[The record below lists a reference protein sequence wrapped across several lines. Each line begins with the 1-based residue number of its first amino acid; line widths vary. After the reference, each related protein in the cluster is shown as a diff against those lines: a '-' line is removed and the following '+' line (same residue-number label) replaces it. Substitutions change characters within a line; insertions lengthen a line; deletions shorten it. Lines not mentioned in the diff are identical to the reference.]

1 MQSTLVSIV
10 IGVRLGY
17 FQLYHSPVNS
27 LSHHQLLSLI
37 PSFPL
42 SFPSPLMDFND
53 FEELDGVRWS
63 WLTWPASRLDAT
75 RCIVPFGAMYT
86 PLKRL
91 SPQRLPPPL
100 PYDPV
105 RCTNCTGILNPYC
118 RIDLRARTWLCPL
131 CFQRNVLPPNYADI
145 SEQNLPAEL
154 IPDFTTVEY
163 ALNRRPA
170 PPPVF
175 LFVLDVCTREDELAT
190 AKEYII
196 RALSLLPPNAVV
208 GLITFGQ
215 NVHVHVLSDPDCA
228 KCFVL
233 RGEKDYSPQQI
244 KDLLMLAA
252 VPQPHTQTNGGG
264 PPPPVTG
271 AAKFLQPVS
280 EADFM
285 MTSILEDLGPDPW
298 PVPADQRPKRAICTA
313 LSIAVGILENGFPGT
328 GARVELLLGGPG
340 TVDPGRVV
348 ALELGDAVRSHSDIE
363 KDNAPFHQSA
373 LKAFDDIAARAVN
386 AGHTVDVWA
395 CSLDQVGSYE
405 MKSCVDRTGGVFVV
419 CESFDHPMFKN
430 TFDKFFET
438 DEQGALS
445 MGFQATF
452 EIMASREV
460 KIAGVIGPVATM
472 GKESPSVST
481 EMEIGIG
488 GTSAWRMCTLDPNT
502 TLAAYFEVVNPHSS
516 PIRDDQYRYIQFIT
530 KYTHPSG
537 QHRMRVTTT
546 AGRWSSGDNISEIAS
561 GFDQEAAA
569 VLMAR
574 MAVYKTENEDS
585 FDILRWVDR
594 MLIRL
599 CSRFAEYSKDNPES
613 FALSPNFS
621 LYPQFMFNLRR
632 SQLLQVFNSSP
643 DETAYFRSYLNRENV
658 NNCLLMI
665 QPTLMSYSLSGPPE
679 PVLLDVTSI
688 KPDRILLLDTFF
700 YIIVFCGETVS
711 SWRKQG
717 YHEDGKHT
725 NFKLLLQAPK
735 DDAAAVLDERF
746 PYARYIECDQNGSQA
761 RFLLAKLNPSVNHH
775 SPGAEYGSSGS
786 GFIFTDDVSLGVFM
800 EHLKKLAVTS
810 Q

>member
-1 MQSTLVSIV
+1 MW
-10 IGVRLGY
+10 
-17 FQLYHSPVNS
+17 F
-27 LSHHQLLSLI
+27 
-37 PSFPL
+37 
-42 SFPSPLMDFND
+42 
-53 FEELDGVRWS
+53 
-63 WLTWPASRLDAT
+63 
-75 RCIVPFGAMYT
+75 CPF
-86 PLKRL
+86 
-91 SPQRLPPPL
+91 
-100 PYDPV
+100 
-105 RCTNCTGILNPYC
+105 
-118 RIDLRARTWLCPL
+118 
-131 CFQRNVLPPNYADI
+131 CFHRNHLPPNYADI
-145 SEQNLPAEL
+145 SESNLPAEL

-163 ALNRRPA
+163 SLQRQPA
-170 PPPVF
+170 PPPIF
-175 LFVLDVCTREDELAT
+175 LFVLDVCAREDELQT
-190 AKEYII
+190 AKDYII
-196 RALSLLPPNAVV
+196 KALSLLPQDAIV

-215 NVHVHVLSDPDCA
+215 NVHVHVIGYTECA
-228 KCFVL
+228 KCYVL
-233 RGEKDYSPQQI
+233 RGEKEYTQEKI
-244 KDLLMLAA
+244 KDLLMLTAPLPRGSATPAMNAA
-252 VPQPHTQTNGGG
+252 PAG
-264 PPPPVTG
+264 PNSAVAG
-271 AAKFLQPVS
+271 AARFLQPVA
-280 EADFM
+280 EGEFM
-285 MTSILEDLGPDPW
+285 MTQVLEDLSTDPW

-313 LSIAVGILENGFPGT
+313 LSVAVGILETSFAGT
-328 GARVELLLGGPG
+328 GGRIELMLGGPG
-340 TVDPGRVV
+340 TVDPGKVV

-363 KDNAPFHQSA
+363 KDNAPFHTSA
-373 LKAFDDIAARAVN
+373 LKAFDEIAARAVN
-386 AGHTVDVWA
+386 AGHAVDVWA
-395 CSLDQVGSYE
+395 CSLDQVGSFE

-430 TFDKFFET
+430 TFEKFFET
-438 DEQGALS
+438 DDANQLQ
-445 MGFQATF
+445 MGFQASF
-452 EIMASREV
+452 EILASREI

-472 GKESPSVST
+472 NKQSPSVST
-481 EMEIGIG
+481 DSEIGIG
-488 GTSAWRMCTLDPNT
+488 GTSAWRMCTLDKNT
-502 TLAAYFEVVNPHSS
+502 TLAAYFEVVNPHSN
-516 PIRDDQYRYIQFIT
+516 PIRDDQYRYVQFIT
-530 KYTHPSG
+530 RYLHPSG

-546 AGRWSSGDNISEIAS
+546 AGRWTSGDNIPEIAA

-599 CSRFAEYSKDNPES
+599 CARFAEYQKDDPES
-613 FALSPNFS
+613 FALSTNFS

-665 QPTLMSYSLSGPPE
+665 QPTLMSYWLSGPPE

-735 DDAAAVLDERF
+735 DDAAAILDERF

-775 SPGAEYGSSGS
+775 SAAAEYGGS
-786 GFIFTDDVSLGVFM
+786 DFIFTDDVSLGVFM